1 MENKDFEKVENNE
14 MPEEEST
21 TIETAETGLK
31 PKKKAKTIIIVISI
45 ILAVILALGAAA
57 TVLYLN
63 GFFESLGKYWDNSSD
78 NIITEGVGASKEFEH
93 EGGESSHSKGDGQQ
107 EDASSKKVI
116 YEEEFEHEGGGSS
129 QNKDGGQ
136 QEDAS
141 SKDSGHNT
149 SSNNSTSTPKNLSEQ
164 PNVTIAT
171 QVASDICVVGGIC
184 SKNTEC
190 IKISGDGISDTTVIP
205 FAGEDQKYFMA
216 QIKYSKST
224 KLSIVA
230 KEKGKEISEPV
241 VKALTKKALSV
252 NYTTRGE
259 YNAVFGKNSRMHFYS
274 ALLSYSLDT
283 SKLTEEMKRE
293 GQNNISN
300 IVNAANRAGAETIFY
315 IIPSS
320 AQIYPETVP
329 DEYKKTSG
337 QTLYK
342 AFYDIATEYGAKVM
356 YPLNTMKAHA
366 NDGEGYQLYQHTDSH
381 WSTYGAY
388 WGLYDLFDYISKSSK
403 YQNAK
408 PRTVSEMGFYTAE
421 LCGGDALFNFPK
433 NIGFEN
439 NYTTGLT
446 PITGIRELT
455 TLYKLRMPT
464 TTLPKIYHSNTG
476 LYLTEHNANAAV
488 VNNNRGNGLPTAVI
502 MRDSFGKVCYD
513 MVNDRF
519 AKVHWGQFNNYNIPY
534 DSIANANPDY
544 VIYLYSERNLLKLM
558 LGNSNASILTIR

>member
-1 MENKDFEKVENNE
+1 MENKDFEKAENNE
-14 MPEEEST
+14 MPEEVST
-21 TIETAETGLK
+21 TIETAETELK
-31 PKKKAKTIIIVISI
+31 PQKKTKTIIIVISI
-45 ILAVILALGAAA
+45 ILAVILALGVTA
-57 TVLYLN
+57 TVLYFN

-78 NIITEGVGASKEFEH
+78 NIITEVIYDEEFEH

-107 EDASSKKVI
+107 EDVSSKKEI
-116 YEEEFEHEGGGSS
+116 DDEEFEHEGGVSS
-129 QNKDGGQ
+129 HDKGGGQ

-141 SKDSGHNT
+141 SKDGGHNT

-283 SKLTEEMKRE
+283 SKLTEEMKRQ

-337 QTLYK
+337 QTLYQ
-342 AFYDIATEYGAKVM
+342 AFYDIATECGAKVM
-356 YPLNTMKAHA
+356 YPFNTMKAHA

-381 WSTYGAY
+381 WSAYGAY
-388 WGLYDLFDYISKSSK
+388 WGLYDLFDYISKSFP
-403 YQNAK
+403 NAK
-408 PRTVSEMGFYTAE
+408 PRTVSEMSFYTSE

-439 NYTTGLT
+439 NYKTGLT

-464 TTLPKIYHSNTG
+464 ATLPKIYNSNTG
-476 LYLTEHNANAAV
+476 LYLTEDNANAAV
-488 VNNNRGNGLPTAVI
+488 VNNYSGNGLPMAVI

-519 AKVHWGQFNNYNIPY
+519 ATVYWGQFNNYNIPY

-544 VIYLYSERNLLKLM
+544 VIYLYSERNLLKIM